1 MSTTPRQKPE
11 ATGMN
16 STLKYTVLPLVLVVL
31 VVFGVTIISLGVGD
45 QKAADDPT
53 GADFNPPLFFSLT
66 NMAYNPTS
74 ERPSE
79 RTFPAYYEPTG
90 GQQIPVSFWFQNPHP
105 VPVRVAI
112 LGRSCTSCS
121 SARLAVV
128 PPEMIGMLA
137 AARVAV
143 AGGITAPESPN
154 DLTTQ
159 ETDAL
164 STSLK
169 WEYFDLE
176 RPDQSVEVPPGSAD
190 QPTWGLL
197 QFGVQ
202 LAGVGPKQLSV
213 NVGLTAGDNPQ
224 AQMPFNMVV
233 VGVNPFEVVPRALPF
248 GDLPEGASPAT
259 RDFIYWSATRGPTT
273 DPPLSKPTLAVGGQD
288 PFLKVGE
295 PVPLT
300 ADQAESL
307 AVQLTVEGKG
317 APIRVR
323 GAYRVPVTV
332 YRHLPGK
339 PAPGAPAEPDIGP
352 YERQVGV
359 TAAGTLHSVPIPVT
373 ATIVG
378 LVGLIDSQAAD
389 LKHFNGK
396 GGVEKPFA
404 LASDRNDLV
413 LRPLPDEFKPRVLK
427 ATLTDP
433 QPAGGSR
440 RVWTLK
446 VGIAAGD
453 WVGSLPADSVVVL
466 EAKTADGV
474 RKVRIPVKG
483 VAFAGAR

>member
-1 MSTTPRQKPE
+1 MSTTSLRKE

-16 STLKYTVLPLVLVVL
+16 STLKYTVLPLALVVL
-31 VVFGVTIISLGVGD
+31 VVFAVTIISLGVPG
-45 QKAADDPT
+45 QGESDDPSGT
-53 GADFNPPLFFSLT
+53 TYSPPLFFGLT
-66 NMAYNPTS
+66 NMSYNPTS
-74 ERPSE
+74 DRPAE

-90 GQQIPVSFWFQNPHP
+90 GRQIPVSFWFNNPHP

-128 PPEMIGMLA
+128 PSEAIRTAA

-143 AGGITAPESPN
+143 TGGIASPESPN

-159 ETDAL
+159 ETDSL
-164 STSLK
+164 SASLK
-169 WEYFDLE
+169 WQYFNLE
-176 RPDQSVEVPPGSAD
+176 QPEQTVEIPPGSAD
-190 QPTWGLL
+190 RPTWGLL

-202 LAGVGPKQLSV
+202 LAVVGPKQLSV

-224 AQMPFNMVV
+224 AQMPFHMVL

-248 GDLPEGASPAT
+248 GDLPQGASPAT
-259 RDFIYWSATRGPTT
+259 KELIYWSATRGPTT
-273 DPPLSKPTLAVGGQD
+273 DPPLPKPTLTVGGQD

-295 PVPLT
+295 PIPLSPEQVE
-300 ADQAESL
+300 AL

-317 APIRVR
+317 APVRVR
-323 GAYRVPVTV
+323 GAYRIPVTV
-332 YRHLPGK
+332 YRQLPGK
-339 PAPGAPAEPDIGP
+339 PAPGTPSEPDIGP

-359 TAAGTLHSVPIPVT
+359 SAAGHAVPVPVT
-373 ATIVG
+373 ANVLG
-378 LVGLIDSQAAD
+378 LVGLIDAQTAD
-389 LKHFNGK
+389 LKHFNGN
-396 GGVEKPFA
+396 GGVEKPFT
-404 LASDRNDLV
+404 LASDRADVV

-427 ATLTDP
+427 VSLSDP
-433 QPAGGSR
+433 QQAGGGR
-440 RVWTLK
+440 RNWTLK
-446 VGIAAGD
+446 VGVGPRE
-453 WVGSLPADSVVVL
+453 WVGSLPTDSVVVL